1 MNTETMA
8 ALKWNRHPIDFEF
21 SIGEATGALGDSIT
35 VLPLIAAMAVLA
47 DLSLTWMLVW
57 FGIFQIVW
65 GLYYGVPLSV
75 EPMKAL
81 AGLLL
86 AGTMST
92 GEFLV
97 AGVLAGGVLLGIG
110 TTGVIGRLEA
120 YFSTPVIRGVQL
132 AVALILV
139 RTGVELGVASPGLAA
154 GAAILGLS
162 LIAVGYWNVTAL
174 AVLLAGGV
182 VVIAQQGLTLQ
193 SPPPVTVPHLVVAD
207 LTLGAVEATAAQL
220 AMTVGNAAVATSLL
234 LDDYFDRRISPDELA
249 SSMGVM
255 NLVTIPLGG
264 IPMCHGSGGVAG
276 KYTFGARTAA
286 ANVVLG
292 LAYISLGL
300 VAVGLLAA
308 YPHAMLGVILV
319 LVALELGRTSLRT
332 DTYLI
337 VGLVGLLGVLT
348 NIGLALVA
356 GIVVD
361 QIRERRNWSLW

>member
-1 MNTETMA
+1 MA
-8 ALKWNRHPIDFEF
+8 ALKWNRHPTDFEF

-57 FGIFQIVW
+57 FGAFQIVW

-86 AGTMST
+86 AGVLST

-97 AGVLAGGVLLGIG
+97 AGLLAGGVLLGIG
-110 TTGVIGRLEA
+110 ATDAIGRVEA
-120 YFSTPVIRGVQL
+120 YLSTAVVRGVQL
-132 AVALILV
+132 AVALILI
-139 RTGVELGVASPGLAA
+139 RTGVELGVAAPRLAA
-154 GAAILGLS
+154 GATLLALA
-162 LIAVGYWNVTAL
+162 LITVGYWNFTAL
-174 AVLLAGGV
+174 GVLLAGGV
-182 VVIAQQGLTLQ
+182 VMVAGHGLPLQG
-193 SPPPVTVPHLVVAD
+193 PPPVTVPHLGPVD
-207 LTLGAVEATAAQL
+207 FTIGAVEATAAQL

-255 NLVTIPLGG
+255 NLVAIPLGG

-276 KYTFGARTAA
+276 KFTFGARTAA

-292 LAYISLGL
+292 LAYIGLGL

-332 DTYLI
+332 DTYLL
-337 VGLVGLLGVLT
+337 VGFVGLLGFLT
-348 NIGLALVA
+348 NIGLALIA

-361 QIRERRNWSLW
+361 QVRERVDWSA